1 MDIQRKTISDPAFK
15 KAFAELRLP
24 ERTRTMVAYSTW
36 MALTG
41 GRAMPME
48 EAGFLARQWAAIL
61 EQLQARAC
69 LPRGVPGTHSL
80 PWRPELRR
88 CPFEDTHRFY
98 GAKPWT
104 HPDKPVATA
113 PVLGNQFKG
122 DYSCPHCGSGRSYI
136 DLVGLL
142 DKDWDA
148 EYQQQDAD
156 DGLLAKPVAATG
168 EAQR

>member
-1 MDIQRKTISDPAFK
+1 MTRYREHRFDPASK
-15 KAFAELRLP
+15 KAFDEMRMP
-24 ERTRTMVAYSTW
+24 ERTRLFVASTLCL
-36 MALTG
+36 ALDG

-48 EAGFLARQWAAIL
+48 QACFLARQWAAVL
-61 EQLQARAC
+61 DRLQALGC

-80 PWRPELRR
+80 PWLPTLKR

-98 GAKPWT
+98 GAKPWK

-122 DYSCPHCGSGRSYI
+122 EYSCPHCGDRRSYI

-148 EYQQQDAD
+148 QYQKEATCDP
-156 DGLLAKPVAATG
+156 LLAS
-168 EAQR
+168 